1 MQIKYTNFTPQYGII
16 YFVYLRYNNKETREC
31 FALYQKEITLRKVP
45 PKVKSVEIELIKEL
59 NTHGDNRKEQKP
71 IHMAKE

>member
-1 MQIKYTNFTPQYGII
+1 MQIKYTNFTPKYGII
-16 YFVYLRYNNKETREC
+16 YHVYLCYNNKKIEAC